1 MQALSQAHYKD
12 YLTESSSQLEGRGYY
27 YPHFAAEEA
36 EAQEGLSKVRA
47 GSQWSRTHVLS
58 DGVVL
63 VQSEWRRSSIRD
75 LPPARLWA

>member
-12 YLTESSSQLEGRGYY
+12 YLTESSSQLERRCYY

-36 EAQEGLSKVRA
+36 EAQEGLPKVRA
-47 GSQWSRTHVLS
+47 RTHVLS

-63 VQSEWRRSSIRD
+63 VWSGWRRSSVRD

>member
-1 MQALSQAHYKD
+1 MSSVQALSQAHYKD

-27 YPHFAAEEA
+27 YPHFSAEKA
-36 EAQEGLSKVRA
+36 EAREGLPK
-47 GSQWSRTHVLS
+47 VLS

-63 VQSEWRRSSIRD
+63 LWSEWRRSSIRD